1 MLWTK
6 EIKRLKWL
14 PHRSFTSL
22 FVPEHRL
29 KPAPSV
35 KQSLLNIL
43 KYNFLNVVSLPVRI
57 Y

>member
-1 MLWTK
+1 MLRAN
-6 EIKRLKWL
+6 ELDRLTWL

-43 KYNFLNVVSLPVRI
+43 KYNFLNVVSLTVHI